1 MRASASET
9 SATSAA
15 ASAVTFTGTDDRRG
29 TERPPLVISKP
40 STQRLREER
49 SEDAH
54 ARDESLS
61 LSTFATVLLWVANIW
76 LILLTRSVS
85 KQQAKD
91 TRDAIAESKRSADA
105 MKDVAIATKD
115 NATSMQAMFRKQ
127 MLAYISVDIGS
138 ATY

>member
-1 MRASASET
+1 
-9 SATSAA
+9 
-15 ASAVTFTGTDDRRG
+15 
-29 TERPPLVISKP
+29 
-40 STQRLREER
+40 
-49 SEDAH
+49 
-54 ARDESLS
+54 
-61 LSTFATVLLWVANIW
+61 LLWVANIW

-115 NATSMQAMFRKQ
+115 NAASMQAMFRKQ

>member
-29 TERPPLVISKP
+29 TEGPPLVISKP

-61 LSTFATVLLWVANIW
+61 TFATVLLWVANIW
-76 LILLTRSVS
+76 LTLLTRSVS

-115 NATSMQAMFRKQ
+115 NAASMQAMFRKQ